1 MQYRKKHEIVVLSG
15 KGGTGKTSVA
25 ASLAALAKD
34 IAVVADCD
42 VEAAN
47 MHLLLKPD
55 CARDYDFYS
64 GQYASVD
71 QEACTFCGL
80 CERICRFEAI
90 VINRNGCM
98 VNTLSC
104 DGCGYCARVC
114 PAKAIQM
121 KAAHSG
127 KVFLSQNR
135 LNTPMV
141 HATLNIGAGNSG
153 KLVAR
158 VKDEAR
164 AMAKKHQKP
173 VIIVDGPPGIGCP
186 VISSLSGT
194 DLVVLVAEPAAAGN
208 HDLQRLVEVISEF
221 CIEMVCIVNKCDI
234 NMEKTAELKSY
245 LVKQGITH
253 LADIP
258 FDDVFTHAMIEGN
271 TLAEM
276 PSPVND
282 LINNAWLKIML
293 KLEAHRKKSI

>member
-1 MQYRKKHEIVVLSG
+1 MPYRNKHEIVVLSG

-25 ASLAALAKD
+25 ASLAGLAKD

-55 CARDYDFYS
+55 CTRSYNFYS

-71 QEACTFCGL
+71 QKACTVCGL
-80 CERICRFEAI
+80 CEKICRFDAI
-90 VINRNGCM
+90 AINENGCM
-98 VNTLSC
+98 VNTFSC
-104 DGCGYCARVC
+104 EGCGYCARVC
-114 PAKAIQM
+114 PANAIKM

-127 KVFLSQNR
+127 KVFLSTNR
-135 LNTPMV
+135 FSSPMV
-141 HATLNIGAGNSG
+141 HATLSIGAGNSG
-153 KLVAR
+153 KLVAQ

-173 VIIVDGPPGIGCP
+173 LIIVDGPPGIGCP
-186 VISSLSGT
+186 VTSSLTGA

-208 HDLQRLVEVISEF
+208 HDLQRLVEVIRKF
-221 CIEMVCIVNKCDI
+221 RIKMACIVNKYDI
-234 NMEKTAELKSY
+234 NTQKTAELKSF
-245 LVKQGITH
+245 LMNQGIPH

-271 TLAEM
+271 TLVEM
-276 PSPVND
+276 PSPVKD
-282 LINNAWLKIML
+282 KIKNAWSKIML
-293 KLEAHRKKSI
+293 ELEAQS